1 MQQRKVV
8 ERLCRISTLLN
19 FVIYGVYQEKYL
31 ITLGGLKEILNS
43 ELEDCVRNMVVCEQ
57 I

>member
-19 FVIYGVYQEKYL
+19 FVIYSVYQEKYL